1 MRRLLVPVLTL
12 TALLALACTAALAL
26 NAGPGVT
33 ADQALDA
40 LKQGNTRYVSGAVAR
55 PDQGKW
61 RREETAK
68 NGQKPFVTVLSCS
81 DSRVPVEILFDR
93 GVGDI
98 FSVRIA
104 GNVAEDGGVG
114 TIEYGVD
121 HLGTP
126 LLVVLGHT
134 KCGAVTATCQ
144 KAEVH
149 GKLPVLVSKIQPAV
163 EKAAVAKPDL
173 SGGDFVQ
180 AAIEANVWQ
189 AADDIMAASPMLAE
203 KVKAGQLKVM
213 GAMYDIASGQVSWLG
228 QWPAKK

>member
-1 MRRLLVPVLTL
+1 MRRFLVPALTL
-12 TALLALACTAALAL
+12 TAILASSLAFAL
-26 NAGPGVT
+26 NTGSGMT

-40 LKQGNTRYVSGAVAR
+40 LKQGNARFVSGAVAR
-55 PDQGKW
+55 PDQGKF

-81 DSRVPVEILFDR
+81 DSRVPVELLFDR

-104 GNVAEDGGVG
+104 GNVAEDGGIG
-114 TIEYGVD
+114 TVEYGVD

-134 KCGAVTATCQ
+134 KCGAVTATVQ
-144 KAEVH
+144 KADVH
-149 GKLPVLVSKIQPAV
+149 GKLPVLVEKIQPAV
-163 EKAAVAKPDL
+163 EKTAAAKPNL

-189 AADDIMAASPMLAE
+189 AVGDIMAASPMLAE

-228 QWPAKK
+228 QWPAKQ